1 MAAVVIKRDGCKV
14 PFEAQRIAL
23 AVQAA
28 AQAAQIDDAS
38 WCTQVAEQVS
48 QRLSDRIEVDIRDI
62 QCAVEETLMAGRWPQ
77 LARAYIE
84 YRHDRDLAREQRG
97 KLHHAIRGLV
107 EQTNAALLNENANK
121 DSKVIP
127 TQRDLLAGIVAKH
140 YAQQQLL
147 PRDVVLAHE
156 RGEIHY
162 HDLDYSPFFPMFNCM
177 LIDLQGMLN
186 NGFKMGNAEI
196 EPPKSIATA
205 TAVTAQIIAQVA
217 SHIYGG
223 TTINRIDEVLAPFVT
238 LSLEKHRAVAQQW
251 QILDAEAYARVRT
264 EKECFD
270 AFQSLEYEVNTLH
283 TANGQTPFVT
293 FGFGLGTDW
302 AARLIQQ
309 SILRNR
315 IAGLGKNHKTA
326 VFPKLVFAIREG
338 VNRRPGDFNYD
349 IKQLALECASK
360 RMYPDILNYDKVVE
374 VTGSFKTPMGCRS
387 FLGAYE
393 ENGKQIHEGRNNI
406 GVISLNLPRIALEAK
421 GNEAHFWLLLDERLE
436 LAKRALMTRIAR
448 LEKTKARVA
457 PILYMEGAC
466 GVRLNADDE
475 VGAIFRNGRAS
486 ISLGYIGLHET
497 LNALSGNE
505 VHPYD
510 AQHLREKGVAIVQR
524 LREAVDAW
532 KDETGYGFSLYST
545 PSENL
550 CDRFCRLDAAEFGV
564 VPGVTDKG
572 YYTNSFHLDV
582 EKKVNPYDK
591 IDFEAPYPAIAN
603 GGFICYGEYPNIQ
616 HNLKALE
623 DVWDYSYHRVPYYG
637 TNTPIDECYEC
648 GFTGE
653 FSCTSKGFT
662 CPCCGNHDPARV
674 SVTRRVC
681 GYLGSPDARPFN
693 AGKQEEVQR
702 RVKHLDT
709 GLLG

>member
-1 MAAVVIKRDGCKV
+1 MAKVVVKRDGCRSEFDAARIEAAV
-14 PFEAQRIAL
+14 AAAARAAQVQDAPWCATVAQRVSEKL
-23 AVQAA
+23 A
-28 AQAAQIDDAS
+28 
-38 WCTQVAEQVS
+38 
-48 QRLSDRIEVDIRDI
+48 DRAEVDIRDI
-62 QCAVEETLMAGRWPQ
+62 QFAVEETLMCGPWPQ

-84 YRHDRDLAREQRG
+84 YRHDRDVAREQRG

-107 EQTNAALLNENANK
+107 DQTNAALLNENANK

-147 PRDVVLAHE
+147 PRDVVQAHE

-177 LIDLQGMLN
+177 LIDLKGMLT

-223 TTINRIDEVLAPFVT
+223 TTINRIDEVLAPFVQ
-238 LSLEKHRAVAQQW
+238 LSMEKHRAIAAEW
-251 QILDAEAYARVRT
+251 QIADVEAYARART
-264 EKECFD
+264 EKECYD

-293 FGFGLGTDW
+293 FGFGLGTCW

-338 VNRRPGDFNYD
+338 LNRRPGDINYD

-360 RMYPDILNYDKVVE
+360 RMYPDILNYDQVVK

-387 FLGAYE
+387 FLGVYE
-393 ENGKQIHEGRNNI
+393 ENGVEIHDGRNNL
-406 GVISLNLPRIALEAK
+406 GVISLNLPRIALEAQ
-421 GNEAHFWLLLDERLE
+421 GSEARFWRLLDERLA

-475 VGAIFRNGRAS
+475 VGPIFRNGRAS
-486 ISLGYIGLHET
+486 LSLGYIGLHET
-497 LNALSGNE
+497 LNALSGGAR
-505 VHPYD
+505 HPYD
-510 AQHLREKGVAIVQR
+510 DPALRAKGIEIVSR
-524 LREAVDAW
+524 LRAATDAW
-532 KDETGYGFSLYST
+532 KAETGYGFSLYST

-550 CDRFCRLDAAEFGV
+550 CDRFCRLDAAQFGI

-591 IDFEAPYPAIAN
+591 IDFEAPYPPLAN
-603 GGFICYGEYPNIQ
+603 GGFICYGEYPNVQ

-623 DVWDYSYHRVPYYG
+623 DVWDYSYDRVPYYG

-653 FSCTSKGFT
+653 FSCTSRGFT
-662 CPCCGNHDPARV
+662 CPNCGNHDPARV

-702 RVKHLDT
+702 RVKHLES
-709 GLLG
+709 GPLG

>member
-251 QILDAEAYARVRT
+251 QIPDAEAYARVRT

-406 GVISLNLPRIALEAK
+406 GVISLNLPRTALEAK

-524 LREAVDAW
+524 LRDAVDAW